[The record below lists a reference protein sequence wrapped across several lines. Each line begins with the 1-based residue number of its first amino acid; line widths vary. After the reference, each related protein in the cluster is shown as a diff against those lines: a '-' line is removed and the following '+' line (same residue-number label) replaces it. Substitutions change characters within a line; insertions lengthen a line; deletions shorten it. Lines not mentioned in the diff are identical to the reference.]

1 VKYKRFI
8 VLLGMFLGSHASA
21 AAQTAA
27 PQMVLAH
34 DRVAPTLK
42 ILRRVSDTTPATYLR
57 AHQEPV
63 KSTALPSQLV
73 TGAYERDFSMESLP
87 QTEEV
92 KTLFF
97 TQSSLQ
103 LGQLWS
109 GRLRLDGFVGTL
121 YMQNVQ
127 LGPSASGGLQD
138 FRPPRER
145 FRGGPRSVDLYGVSM
160 SFQLG
165 RGARTGAPTQVWRY
179 LSRIIATVRD

>member
-1 VKYKRFI
+1 MNKRFI
-8 VLLGMFLGSHASA
+8 VLLGMFLGSHAPA

-27 PQMVLAH
+27 PQMVLAQ

-42 ILRRVSDTTPATYLR
+42 FLRRVSATTPATYLP

-73 TGAYERDFSMESLP
+73 TGAYERDYSMESLP
-87 QTEEV
+87 QPEEV

-145 FRGGPRSVDLYGVSM
+145 FRGGPRSVDLYGVSL

-165 RGARTGAPTQVWRY
+165 RGARTGAPTQVWRC
-179 LSRIIATVRD
+179 LSRIIGTVRD